1 MTAGGLLYV
10 GFPPSAGRGLRLQDD
25 TIKTAGGLS
34 G

>member
-1 MTAGGLLYV
+1 V